1 MPSVQLIKPVVAK
14 SHVPVR
20 EEVFQGMQCLDTSN
34 NPRIPVLM
42 ELVGA
47 MSRANDPREVLSVFA
62 EGVTK
67 LYGPRGYISLSTRN
81 LRPGQY
87 RITRLLVE
95 NAAQKIHLADP
106 WSVVASLPIHTGGF
120 LGEIIRSA
128 YPEVIHH
135 LNIQDDP
142 VIGNAL
148 ADYRAMMAIPL
159 FDNGEPLNWSIQ
171 LSKDPEA
178 FTEVELENA
187 ILRAN
192 LVGGTV
198 KNTLVSKQLR
208 EANDRIR
215 SEMENIARI
224 QKALLPQDLPKI
236 PGLTIATSYEAFD
249 TAGGDLY
256 DFRVFNDR
264 LVGVTDKPQDILVM
278 LIADAAGHGPAAAV
292 VSAMLNAIL
301 YAYPASAD
309 GPAAVLDHAN
319 RHLCAK
325 RLEGIFV
332 TAFMAAYHP
341 PTRTLVYARAGH
353 NPPLIKNAGQGGAVR
368 RLEDIGGI
376 PLGIVSDT
384 NYVNGSIVLEPG
396 QTLVLYTDGITEAM
410 NSNREMFGVKGIE
423 DALEQCTGEPAC
435 VVNSINAALKEHQ
448 GSVRP
453 GDDQTIVAIKVD

>member
-1 MPSVQLIKPVVAK
+1 MASAQLIKPPPSKPLVQ
-14 SHVPVR
+14 PR
-20 EEVFQGMQCLDTSN
+20 EEIFHGMQCLDTTS
-34 NPRIPVLM
+34 NPRIPVMM

-47 MSRANDPREVLSVFA
+47 LSRADDPREVLRVFA
-62 EGVTK
+62 EGVTR

-81 LRPGQY
+81 LPPGQY
-87 RITRLLVE
+87 RITRILVD
-95 NAAQKIHLADP
+95 NVVSKIHTADP
-106 WSVVASLPIHTGGF
+106 WSVIATLPVHSGGF

-128 YPEVIHH
+128 YPEIIHH
-135 LNIQDDP
+135 LNVKDDP

-148 ADYRAMMAIPL
+148 ADYKAMMAIPL

-178 FTEVELENA
+178 FTAAELENA

-198 KNTLVSKQLR
+198 KNTLISKQLR
-208 EANDRIR
+208 EANVRNR
-215 SEMENIARI
+215 QELEHIARI
-224 QKALLPQDLPKI
+224 QKALLPQTLPQI

-264 LVGVTDKPQDILVM
+264 LVGVTDKPEEILVM

-319 RHLCAK
+319 LHLYSK
-325 RLEGIFV
+325 GLEGIFV

-353 NPPLIKNAGQGGAVR
+353 NPPLIKTAGSGGAVR

-376 PLGIVSDT
+376 PLGIIPDT
-384 NYVNGSIVLEPG
+384 NYENGSIVLEPG

-410 NSNREMFGVKGIE
+410 NPDRTMFGVKGIE
-423 DALEQCTGEPAC
+423 DALEKCTGEPAC
-435 VVNSINAALKEHQ
+435 VVNSINDALKEHQ
-448 GSVRP
+448 QGARP
-453 GDDQTIVAIKVD
+453 GDDQTIVAVKVE